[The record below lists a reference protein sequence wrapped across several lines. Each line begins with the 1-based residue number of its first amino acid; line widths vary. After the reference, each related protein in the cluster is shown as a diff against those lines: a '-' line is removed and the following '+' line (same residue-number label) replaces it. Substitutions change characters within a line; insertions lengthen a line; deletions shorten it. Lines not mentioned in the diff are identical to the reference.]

1 MSGILGYALGYED
14 GKSSAEVSR
23 GNRELLERA
32 LCGARPVT
40 VDQSYIDRLLDQIS
54 TLRTNS
60 DHNYDIA
67 DEWEQKAR
75 QFRNEALYW
84 RDQKWAPAAAEAEA
98 LREENALLR
107 ARLEMRNPDLAAE
120 EDAHQKTHEE
130 KQSLQCFRLVATA
143 ILDALLA
150 GRADRPEFG
159 ELVAMVKEAA
169 DVIDRGGL
177 FFGFSETPEKAR
189 TRRPDRRPRA
199 ALISDAAFARTL
211 VRMSSEPGAHP

>member
-1 MSGILGYALGYED
+1 MKGWVGYSLGYDAGRSDARTADHNL
-14 GKSSAEVSR
+14 EVVHQILHGVR
-23 GNRELLERA
+23 T
-32 LCGARPVT
+32 VT
-40 VDQSYIDRLLDQIS
+40 VDQSYIDQLHNQIA

-60 DHNYDIA
+60 DHNYDKA

-84 RDQKWAPAAAEAEA
+84 RDQKCAPAAAEAEA

-107 ARLEMRNPDLAAE
+107 ARLEDRNPDVAAE
-120 EDAHQKTHEE
+120 QTAHDEIFRE

-159 ELVAMVKEAA
+159 ELVVMVKEAA

-177 FFGFSETPEKAR
+177 FFGFSETPEKAER
-189 TRRPDRRPRA
+189 LDALTDALARP
-199 ALISDAAFARTL
+199 
-211 VRMSSEPGAHP
+211 

>member
-1 MSGILGYALGYED
+1 MKGWTAYSLGYDSGRSDERTA
-14 GKSSAEVSR
+14 
-23 GNRELLERA
+23 NRQVKLIHNILYGE
-32 LCGARPVT
+32 RPVT
-40 VDQSYIDRLLDQIS
+40 VDQSYIDGLHDQIA
-54 TLRTNS
+54 TLRSNS

-75 QFRNEALYW
+75 QFRDEALYW
-84 RDQKWAPAAAEAEA
+84 RDEKLAPAMAEAMA
-98 LREENALLR
+98 LREENAALR
-107 ARLEMRNPDLAAE
+107 ARLEKRNPDLAAE

-169 DVIDRGGL
+169 DVIDLGGL
-177 FFGFSETPEKAR
+177 FFGFSETPEKAER
-189 TRRPDRRPRA
+189 LDALTDALARP
-199 ALISDAAFARTL
+199 
-211 VRMSSEPGAHP
+211 